1 MGNVGNYRPI
11 SLLCAFSKILEKLT
25 YSRLL
30 SFLTRNTILTE
41 AQHGFRKNRSTETA
55 IQSFLTSIQEAIEKK
70 ENQVGIF
77 YDLTKA
83 YDAINHDILL
93 SKLREYGVIGMA
105 NIWFKS
111 YLAHRKQVVEI
122 SCNGKKCISA
132 PEELNTVC
140 HRVQFLD
147 RYCFYYI

>member
-1 MGNVGNYRPI
+1 MDLGRIGQLR
-11 SLLCAFSKILEKLT
+11 LQFSI
-25 YSRLL
+25 
-30 SFLTRNTILTE
+30 FLQVYKKQL
-41 AQHGFRKNRSTETA
+41 K
-55 IQSFLTSIQEAIEKK
+55 KK

-77 YDLTKA
+77 CDLTKA

-93 SKLREYGVIGMA
+93 SKLREYGVRGVA

-132 PEELNTVC
+132 PKE
-140 HRVQFLD
+140 
-147 RYCFYYI
+147 I